1 LIPEAAGGRRQSGWG
16 TGQRGSEMRRWEN
29 SIKGPLCVL
38 IAALLLPGGFLLL
51 AWALYRKFL
60 SQPVERKS

>member
-1 LIPEAAGGRRQSGWG
+1 MSRWG
-16 TGQRGSEMRRWEN
+16 S
-29 SIKGPLCVL
+29 SIKGPLLVL